1 MTNSPQDIPKK
12 TKISNHLFSLN
23 LLSLIIYLCVPF
35 SGGGFIA
42 SSSAF
47 LFSLQNPERAELIKL
62 RINNT
67 LRAAQSLPLQGPVF
81 GTSDLFIGDRANEGL
96 RSFSQLGR
104 EYQLPWGIEPSTAEA
119 INLLAGSAYFVPDD
133 VEVFVYE
140 GECKPVNTPF

>member
-1 MTNSPQDIPKK
+1 
-12 TKISNHLFSLN
+12 
-23 LLSLIIYLCVPF
+23 LCVPF

-47 LFSLQNPERAELIKL
+47 LFSLQNPERAQAIKL
-62 RINNT
+62 QINNT

-96 RSFSQLGR
+96 RSFSQPGR

-119 INLLAGSAYFVPDD
+119 INLLAGSAYFAPDD

-140 GECKPVNTPF
+140 GECQPVNTPFLLTIGGCSAQKEYFV

>member
-1 MTNSPQDIPKK
+1 MTSSPQDIPKK
-12 TKISNHLFSLN
+12 TKNFKSPFFLKSSIFNY
-23 LLSLIIYLCVPF
+23 LLECSF

-47 LFSLQNPERAELIKL
+47 LFSLQNPERAEPIKL
-62 RINNT
+62 QINNT